1 MSNWN
6 FRSIG
11 SFDSESEVDL
21 WARRNGVDS
30 RDLKTRKGSD
40 GRISAEVRES
50 AYDESSNDV
59 FGGYDR
65 KCSATIWVRAARR
78 SG

>member
-11 SFDSESEVDL
+11 SFGSESEVNQ
-21 WARRNGVDS
+21 WARRNGVDV

-40 GRISAEVRES
+40 GRVAAEVRES
-50 AYDESSNDV
+50 AYDASSNDV

-65 KCSATIWVRAARR
+65 RGGFR
-78 SG
+78 

>member
-11 SFDSESEVDL
+11 SFKSEGEVDQ
-21 WARRNGVDS
+21 WAKENGVDT
-30 RDLKTRKGSD
+30 RDVKTRKGRD
-40 GRISAEVRES
+40 GRVDAEVRES
-50 AYDESSNDV
+50 AYDDSSNDV

-65 KCSATIWVRAARR
+65 R
-78 SG
+78 SGFR

>member
-11 SFDSESEVDL
+11 SFDSEIEVDQ
-21 WARRNGVDS
+21 WAKRNGVDT

-40 GRISAEVRES
+40 GRVVAEVRES

-65 KCSATIWVRAARR
+65 KAGFR
-78 SG
+78 

>member
-11 SFDSESEVDL
+11 SFNSEADVDQ
-21 WARRNGVDS
+21 WARENRVSPG
-30 RDLKTRKGSD
+30 DLKTRRGRD
-40 GRISAEVRES
+40 GRIEAEVRES
-50 AYDESSNDV
+50 AYDKSSNDV

-65 KCSATIWVRAARR
+65 KGGYR
-78 SG
+78 

>member
-11 SFDSESEVDL
+11 SFDNESEVDQ
-21 WARRNGVDS
+21 WARRNGVDTS
-30 RDLKTRKGSD
+30 DLKTRKGSD
-40 GRISAEVRES
+40 GRVAAEVRES
-50 AYDESSNDV
+50 AYDESSSDV

-65 KCSATIWVRAARR
+65 KGGFR
-78 SG
+78 

>member
-59 FGGYDR
+59 FVDR
-65 KCSATIWVRAARR
+65 RAKGTPLA
-78 SG
+78 G